1 MMSKNDIYLIF
12 ELPADMCVLNIL
24 GLDLVLSCNYIISK
38 KKESP

>member
-24 GLDLVLSCNYIISK
+24 GLDLVYIISK